1 MKKYDFKMIPRGLG
15 NIELKP
21 NVLHMVDFN
30 RPTISPNIINEEAS
44 TVLRYEH
51 TLAKKVVEYFDEEI
65 LIFLYEEYKNTDVN
79 TLLVLDK
86 SRFKDFILKY
96 IPIYLKE
103 IQEREE

>member
-21 NVLHMVDFN
+21 NVLHRIDFN
-30 RPTISPNIINEEAS
+30 RPTPIINCEEDS
-44 TVLRYEH
+44 TILRYQHKIAKEVTEH
-51 TLAKKVVEYFDEEI
+51 FDEEI
-65 LIFLYEEYKNTDVN
+65 LILLYEEYKNTDVN

-96 IPIYLKE
+96 LPIYLKE
-103 IQEREE
+103 IQEGEQ